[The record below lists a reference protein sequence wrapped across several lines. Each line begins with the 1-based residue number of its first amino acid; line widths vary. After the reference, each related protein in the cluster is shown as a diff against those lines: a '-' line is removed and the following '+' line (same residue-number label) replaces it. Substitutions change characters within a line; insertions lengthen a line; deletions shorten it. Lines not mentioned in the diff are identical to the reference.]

1 MSKAGSIVYRRPPV
15 WVCWPHPVPPVGAGG
30 QRSLTP
36 ERSGRIRSAARAPL
50 STACWSAVVNCE
62 PKPLLASPNGTT
74 STRIALLFL
83 ATCTLG
89 VGGLEVDENVID
101 FVPVTPV
108 AV

>member
-1 MSKAGSIVYRRPPV
+1 MRF
-15 WVCWPHPVPPVGAGG
+15 
-30 QRSLTP
+30 RS
-36 ERSGRIRSAARAPL
+36 
-50 STACWSAVVNCE
+50 
-62 PKPLLASPNGTT
+62 
-74 STRIALLFL
+74 IALLFL